1 MTNKIVEMNASEL
14 SKHEII
20 IEHGKKAFVE
30 VGLAL
35 MEIRD
40 RRGYRAAGH
49 ETFEIYCRERWKISR
64 PVAYEYIGAAQV
76 TQKLSGQPDIPSL
89 EFTQAVELSRL
100 ASPSDNGDKRK
111 KVINFKAVKEVV
123 AGLDLSKATV
133 KDVAHAVDRKL
144 GEQRNSTVSYHNQ
157 PAIHATRG
165 TVPLAG
171 TSHVYTVK
179 KLLWPEEVETLL
191 ESLLI
196 GQSLHLCCGK
206 SLLGTKR
213 LDLHEPG
220 VDFQVDAAKTGL
232 EDKSFDTV
240 LCDPPYNGEMQW
252 NHDLLTELARL
263 ASQRIIFQH
272 WFLPADPDGLYKKAN
287 YFHLTNIY
295 VWQPRTYFGRA
306 RLISL
311 FDA

>member
-1 MTNKIVEMNASEL
+1 MTNKLTETTKDEL
-14 SKHEII
+14 ERNEHI
-20 IEHGKKAFVE
+20 IERGKSAFIE
-30 VGLAL
+30 VGTAL

-40 RRGYRAAGH
+40 KRLYQ
-49 ETFEIYCRERWKISR
+49 EKYKTFDDYCRERWGWERTI
-64 PVAYEYIGAAQV
+64 AYHYIGAMQV
-76 TQKLSGQPDIPSL
+76 MKNVDSSQQIDFS
-89 EFTQAVELSRL
+89 QARELARL
-100 ASPSDNGDKRK
+100 AAPSKNGDKRT
-111 KVINFKAVKEVV
+111 KVIDTKAVREV
-123 AGLDLSKATV
+123 ATGIDFTKATV
-133 KDVAHAVDRKL
+133 KDVARAVDQKL
-144 GEQRNSTVSYHNQ
+144 AERRNSTVSYHNQ
-157 PAIHATRG
+157 PAIHKTRG
-165 TVPLAG
+165 TIPLVG
-171 TSHVYTVK
+171 TSHIYTVA
-179 KLLWPEEVETLL
+179 KLLWPEDVEKFL
-191 ESLLI
+191 ETLLI

-220 VDFQVDAAKTGL
+220 VDYQVDAANTGL

-272 WFLPADPDGLYKKAN
+272 WFIPADPDGLYKKAN

-295 VWQPRTYFGRA
+295 VWQPKTYFGRA
-306 RLISL
+306 QLISV